1 MKVYRIYDYI
11 NWKRN
16 NKDENTGK
24 YRNPRKKIFK
34 MGLKLKYDELTQ
46 SEKEE
51 TELGKWL
58 NENPNIDNKIKKYA
72 NADITKMKRR
82 YKNIRLK
89 PIKHQEKIIN
99 YDVYLEWIKQHINK
113 ETGKITKPT
122 QFIYRNGK
130 FLKNVNEMTEED
142 KFQID
147 LYYWWLRNSNE
158 KYVLKKYK
166 DYDLEDIPER
176 DREVVKKYRDIIN
189 IAKEFQ
195 PKENKKIEEFDT
207 EKYNM
212 YLEWKKQHKIEQYVG
227 YKEPRHVILNSN
239 GEAKKIEEMT
249 EKEKI
254 EYEIGKWWHN
264 KPLERKILEKYRYI
278 TNIEF
283 DNLSNDEK
291 RVIIDYYNSGIKD
304 VNNIIERMKINY
316 KINSKKEENDL
327 EDR

>member
-46 SEKEE
+46 SEI
-51 TELGKWL
+51 ELGKWL

-72 NADITKMKRR
+72 NSDITKMKRR

-89 PIKHQEKIIN
+89 PINYQEKIIN

-113 ETGKITKPT
+113 ETGKISKPT

-147 LYYWWLRNSNE
+147 LYYWWLRNSTE

-166 DYDLEDIPER
+166 DYDLEDIPEK

-189 IAKEFQ
+189 FAKEFQ
-195 PKENKKIEEFDT
+195 PKENKKIEAFDT

-239 GEAKKIEEMT
+239 GEAKELEEMT

-254 EYEIGKWWHN
+254 EYEMGKWWHN

-291 RVIIDYYNSGIKD
+291 RIIIDYYNSGIKD

-316 KINSKKEENDL
+316 KINSKKEEKDID
-327 EDR
+327 DR

>member
-1 MKVYRIYDYI
+1 MKVYQIYDYI

-51 TELGKWL
+51 IELGKWL
-58 NENPNIDNKIKKYA
+58 DKNPYIDNKIKKYA

-82 YKNIRLK
+82 YKNIRIK

-113 ETGKITKPT
+113 ETGKISKPN

-130 FLKNVNEMTEED
+130 FLQADEMTEED

-147 LYYWWLRNSNE
+147 LYYWWLRSSTE
-158 KYVLKKYK
+158 KYIIKKYK
-166 DYDLEDIPER
+166 KYDLEDIPEE
-176 DREVVKKYRDIIN
+176 DREIVRKYREVIDSTTQFKPIK
-189 IAKEFQ
+189 KE
-195 PKENKKIEEFDT
+195 KVEEFDT
-207 EKYNM
+207 EKYKR
-212 YLEWKKQHKIEQYVG
+212 YLNWKKQHVKYR
-227 YKEPRHVILNSN
+227 EPRHIILNSN

-249 EKEKI
+249 EEEKL
-254 EYEIGKWWHN
+254 EYEIGNWWYN
-264 KPLERKILEKYRYI
+264 KPLERKILEKCRYI

-283 DNLSNDEK
+283 YNLSNEEQK
-291 RVIIDYYNSGIKD
+291 VIIAYYESGIKNA
-304 VNNIIERMKINY
+304 NNIIERMKINY
-316 KINSKKEENDL
+316 KINSENEEKDFD
-327 EDR
+327 DR